1 MTENT
6 YIPVV
11 VNPSLSVS
19 VSVHTSQTAA
29 SHEKAGAGPAS
40 WKLALTPE
48 ASLSI

>member
-11 VNPSLSVS
+11 VNPSLS